1 MLDRLGY
8 DCRQACVANHHDS
21 LPVGLC
27 SIVACAWGNEQQSDH
42 STLLQEWSSPASA
55 QMSPWHRTDIERR
68 LAEVDPVSTELT
80 CDLAIYTAFLAGEG
94 KEMFVQASLCEASIE
109 YLKLRLAGRFGP
121 VLQSDIQT
129 VMCSTSCMD
138 SDVMHQSAMER
149 SHCSCTQLSTDSFIS
164 QDFCRQNS
172 GPIIVQCLSPLMVSV
187 ARLLCSILGVCGTW
201 GCGLH
206 DFMCPRYDW
215 DRLYPC
221 AATSFQVSFLVMG
234 VLALAVLDAILIQ

>member
-1 MLDRLGY
+1 
-8 DCRQACVANHHDS
+8 
-21 LPVGLC
+21 
-27 SIVACAWGNEQQSDH
+27 
-42 STLLQEWSSPASA
+42 
-55 QMSPWHRTDIERR
+55 MSPWHRTDIERR

-172 GPIIVQCLSPLMVSV
+172 

>member
-1 MLDRLGY
+1 MRPT
-8 DCRQACVANHHDS
+8 CSIAW
-21 LPVGLC
+21 GLC